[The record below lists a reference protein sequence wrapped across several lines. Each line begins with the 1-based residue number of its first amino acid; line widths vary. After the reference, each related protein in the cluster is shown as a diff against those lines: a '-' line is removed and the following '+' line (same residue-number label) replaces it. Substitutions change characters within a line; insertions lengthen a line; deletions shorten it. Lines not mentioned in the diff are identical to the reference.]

1 MIGNLAARNG
11 VYVLMRWKT
20 PNTDDSGI
28 ADFVAAA
35 GILLALALA
44 GQWSFGDYYS
54 FREQE
59 SIQHRAPDE
68 RSDVDLTAAGHPA

>member
-1 MIGNLAARNG
+1 
-11 VYVLMRWKT
+11 MRWKA
-20 PNTDDSGI
+20 PNPDESGL

-54 FREQE
+54 PREQE
-59 SIQHRAPDE
+59 AYSAP
-68 RSDVDLTAAGHPA
+68 VPAD

>member
-1 MIGNLAARNG
+1 
-11 VYVLMRWKT
+11 MRWKAPT
-20 PNTDDSGI
+20 SQESGL

-54 FREQE
+54 LREQE
-59 SIQHRAPDE
+59 SIQHREPND
-68 RSDVDLTAAGHPA
+68 RSDVDVTLTAHAV